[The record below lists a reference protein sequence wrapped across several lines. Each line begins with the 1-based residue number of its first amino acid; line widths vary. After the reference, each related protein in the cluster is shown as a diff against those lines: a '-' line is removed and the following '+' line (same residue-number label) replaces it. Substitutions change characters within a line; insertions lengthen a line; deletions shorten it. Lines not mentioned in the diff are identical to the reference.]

1 MNEEVESKP
10 FEDFLADLRKILPHL
25 YDPLDVHN
33 ISLTTLFG
41 VRDSAHPIIALR
53 QILIDAIRALEPAP
67 DVPVHSNAW
76 RIYHILRYR
85 YVEQSAQWTVANNM
99 GLSVRQ
105 LRRQERD
112 AEKALASYLW
122 TRHNLQRRIEAALS
136 PDALPE
142 EVGPAQNAGL
152 DPAQNAGTGPA
163 QNAGSDAR
171 ERELEW
177 VRDSFPSEVTDIS
190 ALIQAILKT
199 VNPLTRALNV
209 QVDCEIPEDLPPVT
223 GQRVLLR
230 QSFLSLLTAAVQATP
245 GGRVRISAEQQAEGI
260 AIRLEAVSG
269 TSASIEETGAE
280 HVQMARECIG
290 LFGGELEIEEPQTL
304 DIGTGDTQTGSGS
317 FVTALFLPVT
327 EPLSVLVVDDN
338 LDTLHLFQRYL
349 SGTRYRFVGI
359 EDPASTLSVAASL
372 LPSIIVLDVMLPGL
386 DGWELL
392 GRLRE
397 HPATRNL
404 PIIICTVMPQEQLAL
419 ALGAAAYLRKP
430 VSREV
435 LLSALDRLVNSQ
447 TTRSG

>member
-1 MNEEVESKP
+1 MNDEVESKP
-10 FEDFLADLRKILPHL
+10 FEDFLADLRKILPRL
-25 YDPLDVHN
+25 YDPLDVYN

-41 VRDSAHPIIALR
+41 VRDSANPIIALR
-53 QILIDAIRALEPAP
+53 QILIEAIRALEPAP

-122 TRHNLQRRIEAALS
+122 TRHNLQSRIEAALS
-136 PDALPE
+136 PGALPE

-152 DPAQNAGTGPA
+152 GPAQNAGLGPA
-163 QNAGSDAR
+163 HSAGSDAR

-199 VNPLTRALNV
+199 VNPLTRALDV
-209 QVDCEIPEDLPPVT
+209 QVDCEIPEGLPPVT

-245 GGRVRISAEQQAEGI
+245 GGRVRISAEQQAQGI

-269 TSASIEETGAE
+269 TSASAEESGAE
-280 HVQMARECIG
+280 HLHMARECIG
-290 LFGGELEIEEPQTL
+290 LFGGELEIEDSE
-304 DIGTGDTQTGSGS
+304 TGDTGTESGS

-327 EPLSVLVVDDN
+327 EPLSVLMVDDN

-435 LLSALDRLVNSQ
+435 LLSALDRQVNSQ
-447 TTRSG
+447 KTRSA